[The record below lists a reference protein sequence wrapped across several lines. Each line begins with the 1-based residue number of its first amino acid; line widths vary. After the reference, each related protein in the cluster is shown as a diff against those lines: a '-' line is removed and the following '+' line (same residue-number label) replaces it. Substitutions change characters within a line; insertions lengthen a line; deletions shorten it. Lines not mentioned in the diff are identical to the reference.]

1 MLMQNWEHVEFVLD
15 HINLQPREAH
25 GCDFSRL
32 RNWYLDGDAQFYR
45 QTVVYSA
52 FITPDINKIFSKRMR
67 NIAGKI
73 KFQPIYNGVMLDL
86 DIQVKQ
92 TFYRLNSS
100 IPEKEPDVRFET
112 FTAAIIPSIAKMSI
126 QSENQGTLVFIPS
139 YLDFVR
145 IRNFML
151 SSSATHNLSFGAISE
166 YSELAEVR
174 RARSL
179 FVGGRYKVLLYTG
192 RAHHFRRYHLQ
203 GVREV
208 VMYALPDNA
217 TFYFDIV
224 RGYIGSSIAS
234 GQLDNTR
241 TKVRVLFSKWDAFK
255 LERVVGTTR
264 AKKMLNENLGD
275 VFEFNSQGRE

>member
-1 MLMQNWEHVEFVLD
+1 MLMQNWEHVEYVLD
-15 HINLQPREAH
+15 HINLHPKEAH

-32 RNWYLDGDAQFYR
+32 RNWYLDGDARYYR

-52 FITPDINKIFSKRMR
+52 FITPDLSNIFSKRMK

-73 KFQPIYNGVMLDL
+73 KFHSTYHGLMLDL

-92 TFYRLNSS
+92 IFYRLNSS
-100 IPEKEPDVRFET
+100 ILENEPDVRFET
-112 FTAAIIPSIAKMSI
+112 FTTAILPSIAKVST
-126 QSENQGTLVFIPS
+126 QAEKNQGVLIFIPS

-151 SSSATHNLSFGAISE
+151 SSNVTHNLSFGAISE
-166 YSELAEVR
+166 YSALAEVR

-179 FVGGRYKVLLYTG
+179 FVSGRHKVLLYTG
-192 RAHHFRRYHLQ
+192 RAHHFRRYRLR

-217 TFYFDIV
+217 TFYCDIV
-224 RGYIGSSIAS
+224 RGYLGSSIANE
-234 GQLDNTR
+234 QIDNDH

-264 AKKMLNENLGD
+264 MKKLLNENLGD
-275 VFEFNSQGRE
+275 VFEFR